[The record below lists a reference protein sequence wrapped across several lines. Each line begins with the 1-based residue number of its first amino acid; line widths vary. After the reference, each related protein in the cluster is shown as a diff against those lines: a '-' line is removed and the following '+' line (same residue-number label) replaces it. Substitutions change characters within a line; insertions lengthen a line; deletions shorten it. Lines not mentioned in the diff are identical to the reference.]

1 VGHVS
6 LVFLRRREDRVTATV
21 LNCRGSWGVDIHNP
35 RVLVSD
41 SLVLQEEKKAEE
53 EARAVL
59 LRRFR
64 DQTRTKGHP

>member
-1 VGHVS
+1 M
-6 LVFLRRREDRVTATV
+6 
-21 LNCRGSWGVDIHNP
+21 
-35 RVLVSD
+35 VSD

-64 DQTRTKGHP
+64 GQTRTKWHPL